1 MLGGCPLAIGQIR
14 RRIGHV
20 HLDPLDQ
27 RAEGHNKFL
36 WLPPMV
42 QELSSLLRM

>member
-1 MLGGCPLAIGQIR
+1 MSWNTHLVNDPIEYGVGEGRLADDIVPGVDGQ
-14 RRIGHV
+14 
-20 HLDPLDQ
+20 
-27 RAEGHNKFL
+27 FL